1 MPGSMRPR
9 NDRAPSLQEIAKI
22 LCALHDDPLDGYPKS
37 YPRLSAEDRPLS
49 QRPDVPDAKS
59 VDFKPGAGL
68 GSVGLR
74 TYLGSPATLSSS
86 LPTRG
91 AEFPLRM
98 ELPETVIS
106 QPFWPAYLTAGRIAK
121 AKRLKLAI
129 AAGLGSD
136 R

>member
-1 MPGSMRPR
+1 MIARLLFKK
-9 NDRAPSLQEIAKI
+9 LQRY
-22 LCALHDDPLDGYPKS
+22 CALSTMIHLTDIRSPTT
-37 YPRLSAEDRPLS
+37 RLSDRPLS

-59 VDFKPGAGL
+59 VDFKPGAVL

-91 AEFPLRM
+91 AEFPLRV

-136 R
+136 RRRPRCD